1 MKNAK
6 DNYEILTDFD
16 NLYRAHLSCRKGK
29 RWKVSAAT
37 YDMRGLECTLA
48 LKDLL
53 EEGKYRLSPY
63 NCFTINE
70 RGKKRDIKSIKY
82 HDRVVQKCLMDEILT
97 PIVQKKFIREN
108 AASQKGKGTDF
119 CMQLLRKHMHQ
130 YVNKHGTDGY
140 ILACDMH
147 HYFDT
152 IPHDLLDR
160 QFERWFDDERLLGLI
175 RHIHASIP
183 GGVGVPL
190 GNQLSQL
197 DALITLN
204 ELDHIL
210 KERWHFKWYARYNDD
225 FYIIHKDIERLRE
238 ARDFIRKYV
247 SERGM
252 ELNQKKTRIVKLRQ
266 GINFLGFHFYVT
278 GSGKVVQKLLKK
290 SIDRVKKKMRKMQKK
305 CAEGEIPLSECKQ
318 AYMGWRAHAA
328 RGDTYYL
335 LRKMD
340 QWVNELFKEEIKKE
354 KEGSNGKE
362 T

>member
-1 MKNAK
+1 MKNEK
-6 DNYEILTDFD
+6 DDYRILTDFD
-16 NLYRAHLSCRKGK
+16 NLYKAHLSCRKGK

-53 EEGKYRLSPY
+53 DTGRYRLSPY

-97 PIVQKKFIREN
+97 PTIQKKFIPAN
-108 AASQKGKGTDF
+108 AASQKTKGTDY
-119 CMQLLRKHMHQ
+119 CMALLKKHMRQ

-140 ILACDMH
+140 ILVCDMH
-147 HYFDT
+147 KYFDS
-152 IPHDLLDR
+152 IPHELVDARFETWFEDEKLLT
-160 QFERWFDDERLLGLI
+160 LI

-197 DALITLN
+197 DALIALN

-210 KERWHFKWYARYNDD
+210 KENWHFKWYARYNDD
-225 FYIIHKDIERLRE
+225 FYIIHEDIERLRE
-238 ARDFIRKYV
+238 ARDFIRRYV
-247 SERGM
+247 SDRGM

-266 GINFLGFHFYVT
+266 GISFLGFHFYVT
-278 GSGKVVQKLLKK
+278 DTGKVVQKLLKK
-290 SIDRVKKKMRKMQKK
+290 SINHVKKKMKKMQKL
-305 CAEGEIPLSECKQ
+305 CAAGEVTAKECRE
-318 AYMGWRAHAA
+318 AYMGWRAHAQ
-328 RGDTYYL
+328 RGNTYYL

-340 QWVNELFKEEIKKE
+340 AWFNELLKNEIEKEEKNAE
-354 KEGSNGKE
+354 K